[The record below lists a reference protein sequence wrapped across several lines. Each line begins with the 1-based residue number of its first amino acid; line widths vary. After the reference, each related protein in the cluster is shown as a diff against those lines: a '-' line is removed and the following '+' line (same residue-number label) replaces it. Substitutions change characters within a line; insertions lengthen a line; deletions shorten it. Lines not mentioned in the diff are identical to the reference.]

1 MREDEDNSKRPRGSN
16 KKGMNYAG
24 FLLLFFSSGVLFA
37 PEIIAPL
44 LGNFLFSD
52 DPASGGIFFFICGG
66 FAGPIFIFSII
77 LLLVNNANQK
87 TD

>member
-16 KKGMNYAG
+16 KKGMNYAA
-24 FLLLFFSSGVLFA
+24 FLLLGFSSGVLCA
-37 PEIIAPL
+37 PEIVAPL
-44 LGNFLFSD
+44 LGNLLFSD

-77 LLLVNNANQK
+77 GCVHY
-87 TD
+87 